1 MTSGDLN
8 GVLPQTGVQAGLL
21 PVVTTSAE
29 LRAALAGADSIGLV
43 PTMGALHAG
52 HATLIEQARQGS
64 SVVVVSIFINPLQ
77 FGPGEDLSRYPR
89 MPEQD
94 RVTAQ
99 QAGADLIFHPDA
111 ATMYPADFASTVSV
125 GSLSSALEGASRPG
139 HFDGVATVVLKLFN
153 LVRPDRA
160 YFGEKD
166 WQQLSVIR
174 QMVRDLNVSVDVVG
188 VPTVRV
194 QGGPADGLA
203 LSSRNSYLTAEW
215 QTRAGVLSRALRS
228 VQAAYAG
235 GERHPAALLAAGQ
248 ATLNSEPELQL
259 DYLSLVDEGLQV
271 WAQLPA
277 GGTLLPAGGTVPV
290 SRQGLVTDGDHNERM
305 FRLLIAARM
314 FGVRLIDNM
323 PLLPQQAAG
332 QSDAP
337 PQNSD
342 PQDGTTQ
349 DHTTQDGAG
358 QDGAGL

>member
-1 MTSGDLN
+1 MTSSYLT

-21 PVVTTSAE
+21 PVLTTPAE

-52 HATLIEQARQGS
+52 HATLIEQARREN

-228 VQAAYAG
+228 VQEAYAG

-277 GGTLLPAGGTVPV
+277 GGTVPV
-290 SRQGLVTDGDHNERM
+290 SRQGLVTDGAHNERM

-323 PLLPQQAAG
+323 PLLPQQATG

-337 PQNSD
+337 PQDSD

-349 DHTTQDGAG
+349 DHTTQGHTTQDGAG
-358 QDGAGL
+358 QDGTGL

>member
-1 MTSGDLN
+1 MALGFDVILI
-8 GVLPQTGVQAGLL
+8 GVPRFSYKDRSLPAWRCDPRWFDGW
-21 PVVTTSAE
+21 E
-29 LRAALAGADSIGLV
+29 
-43 PTMGALHAG
+43 
-52 HATLIEQARQGS
+52 
-64 SVVVVSIFINPLQ
+64 
-77 FGPGEDLSRYPR
+77 LSRDPR

-125 GSLSSALEGASRPG
+125 GSLSTALEGASRPG

-174 QMVRDLNVSVDVVG
+174 QMVRDLNVTVDVVG

-215 QTRAGVLSRALRS
+215 QTRAGVLSRALHA

-235 GERHPAALLAAGQ
+235 GERQPGALLAAGQ
-248 ATLNSEPELQL
+248 EVLDTEPELQL
-259 DYLSLVDEGLQV
+259 DYLSLVDGGLQV

-277 GGTLLPAGGTVPV
+277 DGAMSDT
-290 SRQGLVTDGDHNERM
+290 RQRLVTDGAHNEQM

-323 PLLPQQAAG
+323 PLVPQLASG
-332 QSDAP
+332 QSDAS
-337 PQNSD
+337 PQNSGSQD
-342 PQDGTTQ
+342 SAPQDG
-349 DHTTQDGAG
+349 DR
-358 QDGAGL
+358 L